1 MSQLRYFPIF
11 LDLTKFR
18 ILVVGG
24 GRIGSKRA
32 LKISK
37 YCNNVTV
44 YSLEF
49 TQELQQSKVNLIK
62 GDAKNIDEDFLRN
75 YDIIFV
81 ATNDKLINN
90 EICSKAIKLGKL
102 CNNPTNPDISQFIM
116 PIFYSDND
124 IEIAVTTYGKS
135 SLVSKMILD
144 KIISNIADDAAIKA
158 SINIMY
164 DIKNYLKKKIN
175 DPLLRYKLYHEIF
188 NDNDFE
194 ILIKDNKITEAKKRA
209 EEIIDEYVRK

>member
-1 MSQLRYFPIF
+1 VSQLRYFPIF

-18 ILVVGG
+18 VLVVGG

-49 TQELQQSKVNLIK
+49 SQELQESKINLIK
-62 GDAKNIDEDFLRN
+62 GDAKNIDENFLKN

-81 ATNDKLINN
+81 ATNDQLVNK
-90 EICSKAIKLGKL
+90 EICLKAIKQGKL
-102 CNNPTNPDISQFIM
+102 CNNPTDTDISQFIM
-116 PIFYSDND
+116 PIFYSDED
-124 IEIAVTTYGKS
+124 VEIAVTTYGKS

-144 KIISNIADDAAIKA
+144 KIISNILDDTTIRTAIE
-158 SINIMY
+158 IMY

-175 DPLLRYKLYHEIF
+175 DPSIRYRLYHEIF

-194 ILIKDNKITEAKKRA
+194 IFIKDNKIIEAKKRA
-209 EEIIDEYVRK
+209 EEIINEYSRK